1 MIEKLK
7 KSNRIRISEKDRV
20 ILKRDSIRKL
30 EIRERKATERG
41 RLYFK

>member
-30 EIRERKATERG
+30 EIRERKAEERG

>member
-1 MIEKLK
+1 MIEKLQ

-41 RLYFK
+41 RVYFK